1 MPKERAKKGR
11 PVRNVKSGLEKIAFG
26 GINDAVSLL
35 FTEKS
40 DIEALK
46 SMDFYNV
53 SELKRQN
60 GGGIEIKFYDRME
73 AMKCLK
79 ELEEKGESNSPLYRA
94 LEKCAESFD
103 KENKDGA

>member
-1 MPKERAKKGR
+1 MSKEKIPKSR
-11 PVRNVKSGLEKIAFG
+11 PARSVKSGLEKIAFG

-35 FTEKS
+35 FTEES

-46 SMDFYNV
+46 NMDFYNV
-53 SELKRQN
+53 SEIKRQN

-94 LEKCAESFD
+94 LEKCAKSFD
-103 KENKDGA
+103 KENGDGA